1 MKLEYYKPAVSLR
14 AFIKLYAFYWIE
26 KERTINPIK
35 FVPMGLPYLVFN
47 LEDEFSIFKSNHNKG
62 ILSDGTIIAGQQ
74 LHYYHL
80 VPHGTLA
87 SLSVIFQPT
96 GLFRLLHAPVH
107 ELVDYGYPAEE
118 VLKNLLKPLY
128 DKLLSTKEDIF
139 SMVRIL
145 DAFFLSRLSKSNYHY
160 GYIEYALNCIHG
172 SSGMITISQLL
183 ERFNISGRTFR
194 RRFLEAVGISCKKYI
209 GLIRMNYVMSVIKN
223 SQALDINWSRISCNS
238 GYYDQMHFIKTFKNF
253 CGEKP
258 TAFINRYY
266 DSSHELEKYFLSAR
280 E

>member
-1 MKLEYYKPAVSLR
+1 MQLEYYKPAVSLR
-14 AFIKLYAFYWIE
+14 AFIKLYAFYCIE
-26 KERTINPIK
+26 KERKINPIK
-35 FVPMGLPYLVFN
+35 FIPMGLPYLVFN
-47 LEDEFSIFKSNHNKG
+47 LEDEFSIYKSNHNKG
-62 ILSDGTIIAGQQ
+62 ILSDGAIITGQQ

-96 GLFRLLHAPVH
+96 GLFRLLHVPVH

-118 VLKNLLKPLY
+118 VLKSTLKPLY
-128 DKLLSTKEDIF
+128 EKILGASKSVPKMIQ
-139 SMVRIL
+139 IL
-145 DAFFLSRLSKSNYHY
+145 DTFFLTSLFSCNYQY
-160 GYIEYALNCIHG
+160 RYVEFALNCIHE
-172 SSGMITISQLL
+172 SNGMITISQLL

-209 GLIRMNYVMSVIKN
+209 GLIRMNYIMGVVKN
-223 SQALDINWSRISCNS
+223 LQTVDINWSRIAYNS
-238 GYYDQMHFIKTFKNF
+238 GYYDQMHFIKTFKQF
-253 CGEKP
+253 CGENP
-258 TAFINRYY
+258 TTFIDRYH